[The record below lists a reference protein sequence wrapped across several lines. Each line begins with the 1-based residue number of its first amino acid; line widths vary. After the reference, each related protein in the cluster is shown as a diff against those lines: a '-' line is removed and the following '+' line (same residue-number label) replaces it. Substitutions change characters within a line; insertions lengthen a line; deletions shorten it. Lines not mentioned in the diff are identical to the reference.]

1 MNRPRNTDRRNHSP
15 VADAVTAYVSD
26 NPGATVRA
34 VAGALFPSHANGG
47 IPAAQGVLSWL
58 MKRGLV
64 VRQSFGPNIAARYN
78 VRATRA
84 AHAVTRVNGVS
95 LVRAPWDV
103 AS

>member
-1 MNRPRNTDRRNHSP
+1 MNRPRKMASP
-15 VADAVTAYVSD
+15 VADAVLAYVAAR
-26 NPGATVRA
+26 PGATVRD
-34 VAGALFPSHANGG
+34 VAGELFPSHANGG

-58 MKRGLV
+58 MRRGLV
-64 VRQSFGPNIAARYN
+64 VRQSFGPNIAARYS

-95 LVRAPWDV
+95 LVRAPWEV

>member
-1 MNRPRNTDRRNHSP
+1 MTARRKLASP
-15 VADAVTAYVSD
+15 VADAVLAYVAAR
-26 NPGATVRA
+26 PGATVRD
-34 VAGALFPSHANGG
+34 VAGALFANHANGG

-78 VRATRA
+78 VRPTRA
-84 AHAVTRVNGVS
+84 APATTRINGVS
-95 LVRAPWDV
+95 LVRAPWEV